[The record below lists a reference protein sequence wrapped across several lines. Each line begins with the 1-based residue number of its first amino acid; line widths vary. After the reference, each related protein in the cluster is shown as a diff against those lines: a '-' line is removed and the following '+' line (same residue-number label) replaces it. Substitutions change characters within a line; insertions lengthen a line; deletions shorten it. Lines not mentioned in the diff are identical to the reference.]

1 MFIFLSFLAAVV
13 GALLLTPL
21 VKTYALSHN
30 IVDNPLIESDR
41 RMHTQPTALLGGLA
55 VWLSITLL
63 LVLLILINPSFI
75 VGSYLKFKYI
85 IGIII
90 ASMVL
95 MVGGY
100 LDDRYHLRPSI
111 SIWFPIIA
119 ALVIIASGAGINF
132 VTRPWGGVWRLDG
145 WKIELLRIHGLP
157 YYFNVWADL
166 LAFCWLMGMMYT
178 TKLLD
183 GLDGLTSG
191 VSSIGAL
198 TLTALSLTA
207 VVHQPDTARVSAIV
221 AGAFLGFLYYNW
233 FPARIFLGEGGSLLA
248 GFMLGV
254 LAIVAGG
261 KIATTFLVIGL
272 PAFDVAW
279 VVLRRL
285 FWDKVSLARAD
296 RQHLHFRL
304 LDIGL
309 TPKQTVWFFWS
320 VSAVLGM
327 LALVLQTRGK
337 FLAILFLVVVSIV
350 FAAIM
355 VRLSGYSRVTK
366 LNA

>member
-1 MFIFLSFLAAVV
+1 MLTILLFMAAAV
-13 GALLLTPL
+13 GALFLTPL
-21 VKTYALSHN
+21 VRRYALNHG
-30 IVDNPLIESDR
+30 IVDNPLIEPYR
-41 RMHTQPTALLGGLA
+41 RAHTQPTALLGGLA
-55 VWLSITLL
+55 IWLTITLL
-63 LVLLILINPSFI
+63 LVLLILINPSLV

-85 IGIII
+85 IGIVI
-90 ASMVL
+90 AGMVL
-95 MVGGY
+95 MIGGY
-100 LDDRYHLRPSI
+100 LDDRYRLRPIFSI
-111 SIWFPIIA
+111 CFPIIA
-119 ALVIIASGAGINF
+119 VLIIIASGAGINF
-132 VTRPWGGVWRLDG
+132 ITRPWGGVWRLDG
-145 WKIELLRIHGLP
+145 WKIELLRINGLP

-191 VSSIGAL
+191 VASIGAL

-279 VVLRRL
+279 VILRRL
-285 FWDKVSLARAD
+285 LWDRVSLVRAD

-309 TPKQTVWFFWS
+309 SPKQTVWFFWS
-320 VSAVLGM
+320 MSAVLGT

-337 FLAILFLVVVSIV
+337 VLAIIFLVAISIV
-350 FAAIM
+350 SAAII
-355 VRLSGYSRVTK
+355 VRSPRYSGINK
-366 LNA
+366 LNV